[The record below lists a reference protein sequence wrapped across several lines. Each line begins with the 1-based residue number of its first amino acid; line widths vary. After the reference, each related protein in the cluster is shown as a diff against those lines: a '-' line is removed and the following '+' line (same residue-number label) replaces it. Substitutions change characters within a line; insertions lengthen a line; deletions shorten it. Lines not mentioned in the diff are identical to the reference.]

1 MSVSDKDSLVVARSE
16 RTPPATKLERTP
28 ADKPLPAPER
38 LAPAPDRPMSFGR
51 TVRPS
56 TSRPLGAD
64 RQFHRTRGISPL
76 TRRILFFNVFAL
88 VILIGGVL
96 WVQASRAGLV
106 QERISGIRDQALIVA
121 GALAEYTAI
130 QERRVIDTA
139 QAEPLLRQLIAP
151 THLRARVYTTNG
163 QLLIDTRNLL
173 ARNIVVTESLPPPES
188 SNPVLAYFERTM
200 VAAQSL
206 YDRLMGVRPLAELEP
221 YFEAGQNG
229 RVYGEVNLA
238 LTGENGSS
246 VRVNELDKLVLSVA
260 VPIRRFAT
268 LYGVLMLTTESG
280 DIDDILK
287 DERSALMK
295 VFALAFGV
303 LLLSS
308 LYLAGTIAAPVRRL
322 AAAAERV
329 RRGRA
334 GREVLPAMPDRG
346 DEIGELSESLAA
358 MTQAMYDRIDAIE
371 RFAADVAHELKNP
384 ITSLRSA
391 VEMLERTKDTDNR
404 ERLVQVIRND
414 LKRIDRLITDI
425 SDASRLDAELS
436 RGHSQPVDVGR
447 LLQTLVTIYGA
458 MEMPRGVHVEVA
470 RDSARAAV
478 VQGMDERLGQV
489 FRNLI
494 DNAISFS
501 PDGGQVR
508 VSPQIA
514 GGLVRAIDED
524 DGPGVPEDNLER
536 IFDRFYTERPV
547 EHGFGKN
554 SGLGLAIARQIIASH
569 GGRIWAENRTDVQGK
584 RIGARFTVELP
595 LARSRP

>member
-1 MSVSDKDSLVVARSE
+1 MSISEKDSLVVARTE
-16 RTPPATKLERTP
+16 RPAPAAKLERSP
-28 ADKPLPAPER
+28 LDKPLPPPER
-38 LAPAPDRPMSFGR
+38 LAPERPMRAGR
-51 TVRPS
+51 PEREARPM
-56 TSRPLGAD
+56 GAD
-64 RQFHRTRGISPL
+64 RSPQPARRLSPL
-76 TRRILFFNVFAL
+76 TRRILFFNAFAL
-88 VILIGGVL
+88 FILIGGVL
-96 WVQASRAGLV
+96 WVHSSRSGLV
-106 QERISGIRDQALIVA
+106 QERIAGIRDQALIVA
-121 GALAEYTAI
+121 GALAEYTAA
-130 QERRVIDTA
+130 QERRAIDTA

-151 THLRARVYTTNG
+151 THLRARVYTTEG
-163 QLLIDTRNLL
+163 LLQIDTRNLL

-188 SNPVLAYFERTM
+188 TNPAIAFFERALASM
-200 VAAQSL
+200 QRF
-206 YDRLMGVRPLAELEP
+206 YDRLMGVRPLAQLEP

-229 RVYGEVNLA
+229 RVYEEVNLA
-238 LTGENGSS
+238 LAGGSGSS

-287 DERSALMK
+287 EERAALVK

-303 LLLSS
+303 LLFSS

-334 GREVLPAMPDRG
+334 GRETIPAIPERG
-346 DEIGELSESLAA
+346 DEIGELAESLSA
-358 MTQAMYDRIDAIE
+358 MTRALYDRIDAIE

-384 ITSLRSA
+384 LTSLRSA
-391 VEMLERTKDTDNR
+391 VEMLERTKEGDSR

-458 MEMPRGVHVEVA
+458 METQRGVHVEVA
-470 RDSARAAV
+470 RDPTKPAI

-494 DNAISFS
+494 DNATSFS
-501 PDGGQVR
+501 PDGGRVR
-508 VSPQIA
+508 VSAQVS
-514 GGLVRAIDED
+514 GGVVRAVVED
-524 DGPGVPEDNLER
+524 DGPGIPDDDLER

-595 LARSRP
+595 LARTRQ

>member
-16 RTPPATKLERTP
+16 RTPPAIKLERTTS
-28 ADKPLPAPER
+28 DKPLPAPER
-38 LAPAPDRPMSFGR
+38 LAPDRPMSFGR
-51 TVRPS
+51 APRAERPM
-56 TSRPLGAD
+56 GAD
-64 RQFHRTRGISPL
+64 RPYSPVRRISPL
-76 TRRILFFNVFAL
+76 TRRILFFNAFAL
-88 VILIGGVL
+88 FILIGGVL
-96 WVQASRAGLV
+96 WVQSSRAGLV
-106 QERISGIRDQALIVA
+106 QERVSGIRDQALIVA
-121 GALAEYTAI
+121 GALAEYTAV
-130 QERRVIDTA
+130 QERRAIDTA

-151 THLRARVYTTNG
+151 THLRARIYTTGG
-163 QLLIDTRNLL
+163 QLQIDTRNLL

-188 SNPVLAYFERTM
+188 TNPVLAYFER
-200 VAAQSL
+200 ALASAQGV
-206 YDRLMGVRPLAELEP
+206 YDRMMGVRPLGKLEP

-229 RVYGEVNLA
+229 RVYAEVNLA
-238 LTGENGSS
+238 LTGDNGSS

-334 GREVLPAMPDRG
+334 GREVMPAIPDRG
-346 DEIGELSESLAA
+346 DEIGELAESLSA
-358 MTQAMYDRIDAIE
+358 MTRALYDRIDAIE

-391 VEMLERTKDTDNR
+391 VEMLERTKDSDNR

-447 LLQTLVTIYGA
+447 QLQTLVTIYGA
-458 MEMPRGVHVEVA
+458 MDVPRGVHVEVERDLA
-470 RDSARAAV
+470 RGAI

-494 DNAISFS
+494 DNAVSFS
-501 PDGGQVR
+501 PDEGQVR
-508 VSPQIA
+508 VA
-514 GGLVRAIDED
+514 AHVNGGLVRAIIED
-524 DGPGVPEDNLER
+524 DGPGIPEDNLER
-536 IFDRFYTERPV
+536 IFDRFYTERPI

-569 GGRIWAENRTDVQGK
+569 NGRIWAENRTDVQGK
-584 RIGARFTVELP
+584 RIGARFIVELP
-595 LARSRP
+595 LARSRS

>member
-1 MSVSDKDSLVVARSE
+1 MSLSDKDSLLVARSE
-16 RTPPATKLERTP
+16 RTQSPAKPERMPAETPPPSPERF
-28 ADKPLPAPER
+28 APER
-38 LAPAPDRPMSFGR
+38 IAVAGR
-51 TVRPS
+51 AHGEM
-56 TSRPLGAD
+56 RPLGAD
-64 RQFHRTRGISPL
+64 RPSHFARRISPL
-76 TRRILFFNVFAL
+76 TRRIVFFNAFAL
-88 VILIGGVL
+88 FILIGGVL
-96 WVQASRAGLV
+96 WVQSSRSGLV
-106 QERISGIRDQALIVA
+106 QERIAGIRDQALIVA

-130 QERRVIDTA
+130 QDRLAIDTA

-151 THLRARVYTTNG
+151 THLRARVYTNEG
-163 QLLIDTRNLL
+163 RLQIDTRNLL

-188 SNPVLAYFERTM
+188 TNTAVAFFERGLA
-200 VAAQSL
+200 AAQRF
-206 YDRLMGVRPLAELEP
+206 YDGLMGVRPLARLEP

-229 RVYGEVNLA
+229 RVYDEVNLA
-238 LTGENGSS
+238 LAGNSGSS

-287 DERSALMK
+287 DERAALVK

-334 GREVLPAMPDRG
+334 GRETMPAIPERG
-346 DEIGELSESLAA
+346 DEIGELAESLSA
-358 MTQAMYDRIDAIE
+358 MTRALYDRIDAIE

-391 VEMLERTKDTDNR
+391 VEMLERTKDPDSR

-447 LLQTLVTIYGA
+447 LLETLVDIYGA
-458 MEMPRGVHVEVA
+458 MDIPRGVQVEIA
-470 RDSARAAV
+470 GDSKAAI

-501 PDGGQVR
+501 PVNGRVR
-508 VSPQIA
+508 VSAQVN
-514 GGLVRAIDED
+514 GGFVRAIVED
-524 DGPGVPEDNLER
+524 DGPGIAEDELER
-536 IFDRFYTERPV
+536 IFDRFYTERPA

-554 SGLGLAIARQIIASH
+554 SGLGLAIARQIAASH
-569 GGRIWAENRTDVQGK
+569 GGRIWAENRTDVRGS

-595 LARSRP
+595 LARRP

>member
-16 RTPPATKLERTP
+16 RTPPAKPERAP
-28 ADKPLPAPER
+28 LDKPLPQPER
-38 LAPAPDRPMSFGR
+38 LALAERTQMKPRPMSDN
-51 TVRPS
+51 RPYHPP
-56 TSRPLGAD
+56 R
-64 RQFHRTRGISPL
+64 RISPL
-76 TRRILFFNVFAL
+76 TRRILFFNAFAL
-88 VILIGGVL
+88 FILIGGVL
-96 WVQASRAGLV
+96 WVQSSRAGLV
-106 QERISGIRDQALIVA
+106 QERIAGIRDQALIVA

-130 QERRVIDTA
+130 QERRAVDTA

-151 THLRARVYTTNG
+151 THLRARVYTTGG
-163 QLLIDTRNLL
+163 QLQIDTRNLL
-173 ARNIVVTESLPPPES
+173 ARNIVVTEALPPPES
-188 SNPVLAYFERTM
+188 ANPVLAYLERGLAT
-200 VAAQSL
+200 AQSF
-206 YDRLMGVRPLAELEP
+206 YDRLMGVRPLAQLEP

-229 RVYGEVNLA
+229 RVYTEVNLA
-238 LTGENGSS
+238 LDGENGSS

-287 DERSALMK
+287 DERAALVK

-334 GREVLPAMPDRG
+334 GRELIPEIPDRG
-346 DEIGELSESLAA
+346 DEIGELAESLSA
-358 MTQAMYDRIDAIE
+358 MTRALYDRIDAIE

-391 VEMLERTKDTDNR
+391 VEMLERTRDSESR

-458 MEMPRGVHVEVA
+458 MDMPRGVHVEVA
-470 RDSARAAV
+470 RDSAKAAT

-501 PDGGQVR
+501 PDGGRVR
-508 VSPQIA
+508 VA
-514 GGLVRAIDED
+514 AHLNGGVVRAVVED
-524 DGPGVPEDNLER
+524 DGPGIPADDLER

-554 SGLGLAIARQIIASH
+554 SGLGLAIARQIVASH
-569 GGRIWAENRTDVQGK
+569 GGRIWAENRTDVQGA

-595 LARSRP
+595 LARSRQ

>member
-1 MSVSDKDSLVVARSE
+1 MSISDKDSLVVARSE
-16 RTPPATKLERTP
+16 RTPAAAKLERTP
-28 ADKPLPAPER
+28 ADKPLPPPER
-38 LAPAPDRPMSFGR
+38 LAPERPMSAGR
-51 TVRPS
+51 MRPE
-56 TSRPLGAD
+56 RPMGAD
-64 RQFHRTRGISPL
+64 RPYHPTRRLSPL
-76 TRRILFFNVFAL
+76 TRRILFFNAFAL
-88 VILIGGVL
+88 FILIGGVL
-96 WVQASRAGLV
+96 WVQSSRAGLV
-106 QERISGIRDQALIVA
+106 QERIAGIRDQALIVA

-130 QERRVIDTA
+130 QERRAIDTA

-151 THLRARVYTTNG
+151 THLRARVYTTGG
-163 QLLIDTRNLL
+163 QLQIDTRNLL
-173 ARNIVVTESLPPPES
+173 ARNVVVTESLPPPES
-188 SNPVLAYFERTM
+188 ANPVLAYFERAV
-200 VAAQSL
+200 VAAQGF

-229 RVYGEVNLA
+229 RVYEEVNLA
-238 LTGENGSS
+238 LAGESGSS

-308 LYLAGTIAAPVRRL
+308 LYLAGTIAVPVRRL

-334 GREVLPAMPDRG
+334 GREAIPAIPDRG
-346 DEIGELSESLAA
+346 DEIGELAESLSA
-358 MTQAMYDRIDAIE
+358 MTRALYDRIDAIE
-371 RFAADVAHELKNP
+371 SFAADVAHELKNP

-391 VEMLERTKDTDNR
+391 VEMLERTKDGDSR

-436 RGHSQPVDVGR
+436 RGHSQPVDIGR

-470 RDSARAAV
+470 RDSAKAAIV
-478 VQGMDERLGQV
+478 HGMDERLGQV
-489 FRNLI
+489 FCNLI

-508 VSPQIA
+508 VSAQIA
-514 GGLVRAIDED
+514 GGLVRAIVED
-524 DGPGVPEDNLER
+524 DGPGIPEDNLER
-536 IFDRFYTERPV
+536 IFDRFYTERPI

-554 SGLGLAIARQIIASH
+554 SGLGLAIARQIIANH
-569 GGRIWAENRTDVQGK
+569 GGRVWAENRTDVQGK
-584 RIGARFTVELP
+584 RLGARFTVELP